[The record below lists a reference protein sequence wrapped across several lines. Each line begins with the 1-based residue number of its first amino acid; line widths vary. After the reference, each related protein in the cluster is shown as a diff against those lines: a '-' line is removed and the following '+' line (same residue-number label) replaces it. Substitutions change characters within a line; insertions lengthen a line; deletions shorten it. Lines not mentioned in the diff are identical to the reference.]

1 MKVTVDRIAEGVAT
15 YIDRE
20 LVPKVPGI
28 RKWVLG
34 MSGAYAIKM
43 VQDKVAENKNLLTSI
58 GIMSEDG
65 MVDIDTLAA
74 NMKRSAQEN
83 GAVTEHFPMLGD
95 ITFDSGDV
103 EKLYT
108 YIIS

>member
-1 MKVTVDRIAEGVAT
+1 MKVTVGQVAQGVAT

-34 MSGAYAIKM
+34 ISGAYAGKM
-43 VQDKVAENKNLLTSI
+43 IEEKVDEYRDLLISI
-58 GIMSEDG
+58 GVMEEDG
-65 MVDIDTLAA
+65 MIDIDTLASHL
-74 NMKRSAQEN
+74 KKSAAVN
-83 GAVTEHFPMLGD
+83 GPVTEHFPMLGD

-103 EKLYT
+103 DKLHT
-108 YIIS
+108 YIVS